1 MQVRIVIENA
11 DDYDLLISFSFDGVM
26 WNYLLRSTRID
37 CANLAEMFGGG
48 GHKGAAGFS
57 SNKFELEVTK
67 WIFG

>member
-1 MQVRIVIENA
+1 M
-11 DDYDLLISFSFDGVM
+11 LLYKNS
-26 WNYLLRSTRID
+26 LRSAKID

-67 WIFG
+67 